1 MPSVDLGAALRVGSG
16 RPGANLCLGDP
27 DGHAPAAS
35 FPGGPFLIV
44 NKRLAPAI
52 ASRRHFFWGRGR
64 IPPAT
69 PSLRCFAICDRKH
82 VRRALLLLTQADR
95 PPSPRAHSTRSG
107 ICALAPA
114 QAPAP
119 VLILPTRTLASA
131 RPSGTR
137 ARAPAPARP
146 PCPHHPCALH
156 GCYASSSS
164 EPSS

>member
-1 MPSVDLGAALRVGSG
+1 MPLPGLGAALRVGSG
-16 RPGANLCLGDP
+16 RPGANPRLGGP
-27 DGHAPAAS
+27 DGHAPAAP
-35 FPGGPFLIV
+35 FPGSSFLIV

-52 ASRRHFFWGRGR
+52 APRRHFFWGRGR
-64 IPPAT
+64 IPPAA
-69 PSLRCFAICDRKH
+69 PSLRYFAICNRKH
-82 VRRALLLLTQADR
+82 AHRALPLLTQADR
-95 PPSPRAHSTRSG
+95 PPSPHAHSTRSG
-107 ICALAPA
+107 ICTRASA

-119 VLILPTRTLASA
+119 VLTLSTRTLASA